1 MEKYVGI
8 TITQREKENVAR
20 LAYALAQQ
28 VDDYPAQL
36 SHYLAYVS
44 DQLVVDVQCLVDV
57 VGRITSAM
65 EQDELSTAFSEDEN
79 TFDAFFSLLEKLSG
93 GREICVHYSPVTL
106 VPEFVTIGSGDN
118 SRRYTLLDLFKIAD
132 QDVKDGDDDE

>member
-1 MEKYVGI
+1 MENNI
-8 TITQREKENVAR
+8 TISLSQRERENVAR

-44 DQLVVDVQCLVDV
+44 DQLVVDIQSLVDI

-65 EQDELSTAFSEDEN
+65 GQDEPMYDRV
-79 TFDAFFSLLEKLSG
+79 LLEG
-93 GREICVHYSPVTL
+93 WC
-106 VPEFVTIGSGDN
+106 
-118 SRRYTLLDLFKIAD
+118 
-132 QDVKDGDDDE
+132 

>member
-28 VDDYPAQL
+28 IDVYPAQL

-44 DQLVVDVQCLVDV
+44 DQLVLDVQSLVDL
-57 VGRITSAM
+57 VGKISAV
-65 EQDELSTAFSEDEN
+65 LREDEASY
-79 TFDAFFSLLEKLSG
+79 DRVLLEG
-93 GREICVHYSPVTL
+93 WC
-106 VPEFVTIGSGDN
+106 
-118 SRRYTLLDLFKIAD
+118 
-132 QDVKDGDDDE
+132 

>member
-8 TITQREKENVAR
+8 TITQRERENVAR

-44 DQLVVDVQCLVDV
+44 DQLVVDIQSLVDV

-65 EQDELSTAFSEDEN
+65 REDDP
-79 TFDAFFSLLEKLSG
+79 TYDRVHLEG
-93 GREICVHYSPVTL
+93 WC
-106 VPEFVTIGSGDN
+106 
-118 SRRYTLLDLFKIAD
+118 
-132 QDVKDGDDDE
+132 

>member
-1 MEKYVGI
+1 MENKI
-8 TITQREKENVAR
+8 TITLSQMEKENVAR

-44 DQLVVDVQCLVDV
+44 DQLVVDIQSLVDV

-65 EQDELSTAFSEDEN
+65 GHDEPMYDRV
-79 TFDAFFSLLEKLSG
+79 LLEG
-93 GREICVHYSPVTL
+93 WC
-106 VPEFVTIGSGDN
+106 
-118 SRRYTLLDLFKIAD
+118 
-132 QDVKDGDDDE
+132 

>member
-8 TITQREKENVAR
+8 TITQRERENIAR

-36 SHYLAYVS
+36 SHYLAYIS
-44 DQLVVDVQCLVDV
+44 DQLVVDIQSLVDV

-65 EQDELSTAFSEDEN
+65 GCGEPMYDRA
-79 TFDAFFSLLEKLSG
+79 LLEG
-93 GREICVHYSPVTL
+93 WC
-106 VPEFVTIGSGDN
+106 
-118 SRRYTLLDLFKIAD
+118 
-132 QDVKDGDDDE
+132 

>member
-1 MEKYVGI
+1 MLESRSP
-8 TITQREKENVAR
+8 RERENVAR

-28 VDDYPAQL
+28 VDVYPAQL

-44 DQLVVDVQCLVDV
+44 DQLVVDIQSLVDV
-57 VGRITSAM
+57 VGRITSAIG
-65 EQDELSTAFSEDEN
+65 QDELSEDEN

>member
-28 VDDYPAQL
+28 IEVYPEQL

-44 DQLVVDVQCLVDV
+44 DQLVLDVQSLVDL
-57 VGRITSAM
+57 VGKISAALR
-65 EQDELSTAFSEDEN
+65 EGEPSYDRV
-79 TFDAFFSLLEKLSG
+79 LLEG
-93 GREICVHYSPVTL
+93 WC
-106 VPEFVTIGSGDN
+106 
-118 SRRYTLLDLFKIAD
+118 
-132 QDVKDGDDDE
+132 

>member
-1 MEKYVGI
+1 MENNI
-8 TITQREKENVAR
+8 TISLSQRERENVAR

-44 DQLVVDVQCLVDV
+44 DQLVVDIQSLVDV

-65 EQDELSTAFSEDEN
+65 GQDEPMYDRV
-79 TFDAFFSLLEKLSG
+79 LLEG
-93 GREICVHYSPVTL
+93 WC
-106 VPEFVTIGSGDN
+106 
-118 SRRYTLLDLFKIAD
+118 
-132 QDVKDGDDDE
+132 